1 MMIAGEHY
9 TFDLSPRHL
18 HGVDWVV
25 IKFIAADGSE
35 RGFRFHVDA
44 SDREI
49 AYALRAFAEQ
59 IDPSPTKIQPP
70 LRGD

>member
-1 MMIAGEHY
+1 MPVIGERY
-9 TFDLSPRHL
+9 SVELGRKTT
-18 HGVDWVV
+18 HGGDWVV
-25 IKFIAADGSE
+25 IKFIAPDGSE

-59 IDPSPTKIQPP
+59 IDPSPTKI
-70 LRGD
+70 

>member
-1 MMIAGEHY
+1 MSVMGDKYSVE
-9 TFDLSPRHL
+9 LSRKKS
-18 HGVDWVV
+18 HGGDWVI

-59 IDPSPTKIQPP
+59 IDPSPTKI
-70 LRGD
+70 